1 MPAESSLFASPEPR
15 PGPDHRWRIQ
25 QQQGKEHKKRILT
38 LERTTS
44 GTRGWRVAG
53 SSAAIVAPRYDAAM
67 TDRRLRRS
75 SQRLVRS
82 RLGWRPRNRLSSTGL
97 LRGGFLGPDRAD
109 VRQSLGAL
117 VLSAV
122 ASIVAGLILASR
134 RSQFDAFPGL
144 LLFIPSA
151 IALRGNV
158 FGPMGS
164 RLSTAIQTGTFG
176 WSFRPDSVLGENL
189 IAVLINTLAAGLGL
203 AGFAELFARTLSD
216 TGVAA
221 IGFSDFIVVSVVGG
235 LLASVVVL
243 GVALGL
249 TVASARFGW
258 DLDNVTAPMVTAASD
273 VITLPALMMTTVLL
287 GRGWLTFAI
296 AAVAVGLVVLGLV
309 LLVRSSL
316 DRAKRIVLESIPV
329 LIAAGILSLVAGTAI
344 EAAGGR
350 LSWVFLVLLPGY
362 LGSAGALGGILANRL
377 STKVHL
383 GLVEASLIPRGTAR
397 SDMGFTL
404 ALAAPIFVFLVLL
417 AEGTALVFGGD
428 SPGFAMLLAVVL
440 SAGAVATIF
449 VLGVAYYGTLAVVR
463 FGLDPDN
470 MGIPMVTA
478 ALDVVGALTLISAV
492 SVWGVT

>member
-1 MPAESSLFASPEPR
+1 
-15 PGPDHRWRIQ
+15 
-25 QQQGKEHKKRILT
+25 
-38 LERTTS
+38 
-44 GTRGWRVAG
+44 
-53 SSAAIVAPRYDAAM
+53 
-67 TDRRLRRS
+67 
-75 SQRLVRS
+75 
-82 RLGWRPRNRLSSTGL
+82 
-97 LRGGFLGPDRAD
+97 
-109 VRQSLGAL
+109 
-117 VLSAV
+117 
-122 ASIVAGLILASR
+122 
-134 RSQFDAFPGL
+134 
-144 LLFIPSA
+144 
-151 IALRGNV
+151 
-158 FGPMGS
+158 
-164 RLSTAIQTGTFG
+164 
-176 WSFRPDSVLGENL
+176 
-189 IAVLINTLAAGLGL
+189 
-203 AGFAELFARTLSD
+203 
-216 TGVAA
+216 
-221 IGFSDFIVVSVVGG
+221 
-235 LLASVVVL
+235 
-243 GVALGL
+243 
-249 TVASARFGW
+249 
-258 DLDNVTAPMVTAASD
+258 
-273 VITLPALMMTTVLL
+273 
-287 GRGWLTFAI
+287 
-296 AAVAVGLVVLGLV
+296 VAVGLVVLGLI

-316 DRAKRIVLESIPV
+316 ERAKRIVLESIPV

-417 AEGTALVFGGD
+417 AEGTALVFDGD